1 VVIDRL
7 EMLYLAGFP
16 VLHLL
21 VTTLPLL
28 SSNAT
33 VEAVPADMSDHLD
46 NVTMTTSAVAVN
58 SNSMEF
64 LPLLLTSV
72 YCAVGLV
79 WAYVRIG
86 AIYVAD
92 MVQVA

>member
-7 EMLYLAGFP
+7 EISYLAGFP

-28 SSNAT
+28 SSKST
-33 VEAVPADMSDHLD
+33 VEAGPADMSDHLD
-46 NVTMTTSAVAVN
+46 NATMTTSSVTVS

-79 WAYVRIG
+79 WAYVRLG